1 MDKFEV
7 GKEYFSWETRYSKGG
22 NNLVWNKI
30 IWLCVKRN
38 DSTGYVS
45 FRKYFQ
51 GRLMGT
57 QYSRKVE
64 YEWDN
69 GKKTCE
75 MIKIGYGGNGSWRNW
90 YVIRANQKI

>member
-7 GKEYFSWETRYSKGG
+7 GKEYYSWGAKYTKGG
-22 NNLVWNKI
+22 NALVREKT

-51 GRLMGT
+51 GRLMDT

-64 YEWDN
+64 YKWDY

-75 MIKIGYGGNGSWRNW
+75 MIMIGYGGSGSWRNW
-90 YVIRANQKI
+90 YVLCANQKI